1 MATKQVQLTDRILVY
16 DVYTTISENDLRKE
30 LLKTYQGV
38 KHVKR
43 LYHTDTDELKTPKE
57 LIQVEFT
64 SAKYAEK
71 FVQEG
76 FINIDNLRCRVK
88 GLRPSMRAR
97 YQLESDNGSDYQ
109 LDIFTEEQQITDKI
123 LIHDVPITIAENDL
137 AQELSKTY
145 RGIKHV
151 KRWYRI
157 NESKTATDC
166 VQVDF
171 QTSKDTESILQ
182 AGFIDIGK
190 LCCSVTPLEPSK
202 RLQRELG
209 SDYGSDYQSE
219 IYIEDER
226 VNDKIL
232 VYNVPITIDV
242 NVLQQELLKTYS
254 GIKQISRWCFDEQ
267 CQFPMVCVQ
276 IDFISSKYAEAIL
289 RDGFIVNGTIVYK
302 VKAL

>member
-1 MATKQVQLTDRILVY
+1 MATKQVQVTDRILVY
-16 DVYTTISENDLRKE
+16 DVHTTISDNYLRKE
-30 LLKTYQGV
+30 LLKTYKGV
-38 KHVKR
+38 QHVKR
-43 LYHTDTDELKTPKE
+43 LYHTDADGFETPKE

-64 SAKYAEK
+64 SAKYAET

-88 GLRPSMRAR
+88 GLRPSMRVR
-97 YQLESDNGSDYQ
+97 NQLESDNGSDYQ
-109 LDIFTEEQQITDKI
+109 SDIFTEEQQITDKI
-123 LIHDVPITIAENDL
+123 LIHDVPTTIAENDL
-137 AQELSKTY
+137 ALELSKTY

-151 KRWYRI
+151 KRWYSI
-157 NESKTATDC
+157 NESQTPTER

-182 AGFIDIGK
+182 DGFIDIGQ
-190 LCCSVTPLEPSK
+190 LCCSVTPLKPSK

-219 IYIEDER
+219 IFIEDER

-242 NVLQQELLKTYS
+242 NVLQQELLKTYP
-254 GIKQISRWCFDEQ
+254 GIKQISRWCFDED

-276 IDFISSKYAEAIL
+276 IDFISSKYTEAIL
-289 RDGFIVNGTIVYK
+289 QDGFIVNGTFFYK